1 MPAPS
6 PIAPSSAAPSPRPG
20 SASRV
25 RPDAR
30 DAELREARALL
41 ERALDEHE
49 DLYQSSPVGYVQF
62 DGQGVIA
69 DLNRRAADLLETVPH
84 RAVGLPLVHFVTPA
98 DHRTFHQYLIR
109 CGRTHGGTVREEFRL
124 AAPAEHAAPAGRA
137 VQALTRRLRHGRGGT
152 FQAALVDVSEI
163 HEARDRLGRAH
174 DELLRRTREAETRS
188 ALLAR
193 LHARVVQ
200 AEQNERERLA
210 RHLHDHLQQFLVG
223 AKMQAH
229 LLRVSAG
236 EETQSPAERAAALD
250 RMVTLVDDALAS
262 SRTLTSE
269 LCPPALLRELGLPA
283 AMHWLADFYEARHGL
298 RVEVAVGPREG
309 AGDAGGDGAGSGG
322 AGDDD
327 CDLPHLAQDVRILLF
342 EATRELLLNVVKY
355 ASVSKAEIR
364 LESPDGRGLRLTV
377 RDAGEGFETG
387 ELLERRD
394 SASGLGLFGLSERL
408 EEVGGS
414 VSITSAPGLGTS
426 VAVAVPAG

>member
-6 PIAPSSAAPSPRPG
+6 PIAPPPVIPPPRPG
-20 SASRV
+20 SPSRV

-41 ERALDEHE
+41 EQALDEHE

-69 DLNRRAADLLETVPH
+69 DLNRRAADLLDATPH

-109 CGRTHGGTVREEFRL
+109 CGRTHDGTVREEFRL

-137 VQALTRRLRHGRGGT
+137 VQALTRRLRHGRGAT
-152 FQAALVDVSEI
+152 FQAALVDVSEVR
-163 HEARDRLGRAH
+163 EARDRLGRVH
-174 DELLRRTREAETRS
+174 DELLRRTQEAETRS

-250 RMVTLVDDALAS
+250 RMVTLVDDALIS

-269 LCPPALLRELGLPA
+269 LCPPALLRELGLTA
-283 AMHWLADFYEARHGL
+283 AMHWLADFYESRHDL
-298 RVEVAVGPREG
+298 RVEVAVGPRDA
-309 AGDAGGDGAGSGG
+309 AGDAGSDG

-327 CDLPHLAQDVRILLF
+327 CDLPHLPQDVRTLLF

-355 ASVSKAEIR
+355 AGVSKAEIR

-414 VSITSAPGLGTS
+414 VSITSAPGLGTC
-426 VAVAVPAG
+426 VAVAVPDG